1 MGSTFPTT
9 PHYYNIIITMNYSV
23 LAVVLLSLGSVLATP
38 AFLKDVDQ
46 CEELNCCPTTTTVT
60 TTTTTESGETTSAGA
75 TTTESGETTTAG
87 ATTTGASTTTT
98 GAITTTTTGAT
109 TTTTGASTTTTIKE
123 VPPKAGTT
131 MAPTT
136 TTPGGTTTT
145 TAPTCQTLNC
155 NCGGGDDGESSG
167 ANHVLPIA
175 VLAAGFFLSFLL

>member
-1 MGSTFPTT
+1 MGVRQHPNST
-9 PHYYNIIITMNYSV
+9 HYYNLIIIVNYSV

-46 CEELNCCPTTTTVT
+46 CEELNCCPTTTTET

-98 GAITTTTTGAT
+98 V
-109 TTTTGASTTTTIKE
+109 ASTTTTTKDSAA
-123 VPPKAGTT
+123 KAGTT

-145 TAPTCQTLNC
+145 VAPTCADLNC

-167 ANHVLPIA
+167 ANHVLSIA

>member
-46 CEELNCCPTTTTVT
+46 CEELNCCPTTTTET
-60 TTTTTESGETTSAGA
+60 TTTATESGETTSAGA

-98 GAITTTTTGAT
+98 GAITTTTTT
-109 TTTTGASTTTTIKE
+109 VASTTTTTKE
-123 VPPKAGTT
+123 SAAKAGTT

-145 TAPTCQTLNC
+145 VAPTCNDLNC

-167 ANHVLPIA
+167 ANHVLSIA

>member
-9 PHYYNIIITMNYSV
+9 PHYYNIIIIMNYSV

-46 CEELNCCPTTTTVT
+46 CEELNCCPTTTTET

-98 GAITTTTTGAT
+98 TKDSAA
-109 TTTTGASTTTTIKE
+109 
-123 VPPKAGTT
+123 KAGTT

-145 TAPTCQTLNC
+145 VAPTCNDLNC

-167 ANHVLPIA
+167 ANHVLSIA